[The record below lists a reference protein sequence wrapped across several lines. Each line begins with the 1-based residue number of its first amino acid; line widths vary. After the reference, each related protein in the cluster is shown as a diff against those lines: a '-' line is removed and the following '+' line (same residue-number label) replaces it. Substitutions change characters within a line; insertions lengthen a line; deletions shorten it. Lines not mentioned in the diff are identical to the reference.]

1 MYDMDIMHGYR
12 WSLMFQ
18 RELPAKWVA
27 SVGYTGAQYYNLLVQ
42 SIGHIRRWEGFPN
55 QPAEG
60 PKFFP
65 VGAGRVN
72 PAWADMRLQ
81 HTSADA
87 NYHGLTVGLQKRLS
101 RGFDGQFSYTY
112 AKSIDQGSGVSSG
125 GDNFFQ
131 GQRTVTGFWDLY
143 LDRSLSAFDIRNNF
157 TANFTYQLPG
167 DTLDGF
173 VGALAKGWR
182 VNGILMVADGFPLS
196 VSGATTAA
204 VNRVGNAD
212 GLRANLVE
220 GGNNNPVLGGP
231 DKYFD
236 PSQFSPVTPGFFG
249 TAGRGTLIAPG
260 VATFD
265 LGLSKSFGVYGA
277 GDRSSSGQKSS
288 TCSTARTSVL
298 RAPASSTPTGRR
310 IPTSVGSPARAPR
323 PDRSSWVCASCS
335 DPATSTLTVS
345 IPTRGG
351 EPPPFPS
358 AATVLSESGEPE
370 RRDRAAE
377 GGACAGTR

>member
-1 MYDMDIMHGYR
+1 MRFPDAYSTQLALLSQTVNIRSIMYDIDIMHGYR

-27 SVGYTGAQYYNLLVQ
+27 TVGYTGAQYHNLLVQ
-42 SIGHIRRWEGFPN
+42 SIGHIRRWQGFPD
-55 QPAEG
+55 QPEG

-87 NYHGLTVGLQKRLS
+87 NYHGLTVGVQKRLS

-167 DTLDGF
+167 ENLDGF

-204 VNRVGNAD
+204 VNRIGNAD
-212 GLRANLVE
+212 GLAGQPRRRGQQQPRA
-220 GGNNNPVLGGP
+220 GRPRACT
-231 DKYFD
+231 
-236 PSQFSPVTPGFFG
+236 SIRAQFSPVTPGFFG

-265 LGLSKSFGVYGA
+265 LGFSKAFGVFG
-277 GDRSSSGQKSS
+277 GRRSFQFRTEIFNLFNRANFGTPGTSIINSNGTPNPNVGRINS
-288 TCSTARTSVL
+288 TRTTARQIQLGL
-298 RAPASSTPTGRR
+298 RF
-310 IPTSVGSPARAPR
+310 V
-323 PDRSSWVCASCS
+323 
-335 DPATSTLTVS
+335 
-345 IPTRGG
+345 
-351 EPPPFPS
+351 F
-358 AATVLSESGEPE
+358 
-370 RRDRAAE
+370 
-377 GGACAGTR
+377 

>member
-1 MYDMDIMHGYR
+1 
-12 WSLMFQ
+12 
-18 RELPAKWVA
+18 
-27 SVGYTGAQYYNLLVQ
+27 
-42 SIGHIRRWEGFPN
+42 
-55 QPAEG
+55 
-60 PKFFP
+60 
-65 VGAGRVN
+65 
-72 PAWADMRLQ
+72 MRLQ

-167 DTLDGF
+167 DNLEGF

-204 VNRVGNAD
+204 VNRIGNAD
-212 GLRANLVE
+212 GLAGQPGRGRQQQPGAGRA
-220 GGNNNPVLGGP
+220 VL
-231 DKYFD
+231 YFD
-236 PSQFSPVTPGFFG
+236 PTQFSPVTPGFFG
-249 TAGRGTLIAPG
+249 TAGRGTLTAPG

-265 LGLSKSFGVYGA
+265 LGLSKAFVVFGGRRSFQFRAEIFNLFNRANFGMPGTSIINSNGTPNPNVG
-277 GDRSSSGQKSS
+277 RITS
-288 TCSTARTSVL
+288 TRTTARQIQLGL
-298 RAPASSTPTGRR
+298 RF
-310 IPTSVGSPARAPR
+310 
-323 PDRSSWVCASCS
+323 
-335 DPATSTLTVS
+335 L
-345 IPTRGG
+345 
-351 EPPPFPS
+351 F
-358 AATVLSESGEPE
+358 
-370 RRDRAAE
+370 
-377 GGACAGTR
+377 